1 MSKHV
6 NYALLDELLAD
17 GSLSLRQCAERARC
31 SDWSARQR
39 YRRLSGDDR
48 PMKTPAIDRY
58 PEQYGSQDE
67 QPLTGAEMAIA
78 WGIAI
83 LFFVDL
89 VAVSWY
95 VRRDD
100 FSALTT
106 NRRNRCN
113 EKGPSQ

>member
-17 GSLSLRQCAERARC
+17 ESLSLRQCAERAGC

-39 YRRLSGDDR
+39 YRRLCGDDR
-48 PMKTPAIDRY
+48 PMKAPARNHY
-58 PEQYGSQDE
+58 QETHPSQDD
-67 QPLTGAEMAIA
+67 QPLSATETAIA

-83 LFFVDL
+83 LFFVGL
-89 VAVSWY
+89 IALGWY

-100 FSALTT
+100 FPPH
-106 NRRNRCN
+106 NQW
-113 EKGPSQ
+113 EGPMQ

>member
-6 NYALLDELLAD
+6 NYDLLDDLLAD
-17 GSLSLRQCAERARC
+17 ESLSLRQCAERAGC

-39 YRRLSGDDR
+39 YRRLCGDDR
-48 PMKTPAIDRY
+48 PMKAPARDRY
-58 PEQYGSQDE
+58 PEQRASQDD
-67 QPLTGAEMAIA
+67 QPLTGAEAAIA

-83 LFFVDL
+83 LFFVGL

-100 FSALTT
+100 FPPH
-106 NRRNRCN
+106 NQP
-113 EKGPSQ
+113 EGPMR